1 LQALRQANVKVWMLT
16 GDKRETAHDIAK
28 TTCLIDHQTIKH
40 EFFPDDSSEVSVG
53 DMTSAFRRK
62 LSAAL
67 ADAKTRQ
74 QQQQQQQQYSV
85 LIGSECVVFSLE
97 SAPQFGHNSASSQVH
112 VHSTWP

>member
-1 LQALRQANVKVWMLT
+1 MLT

-74 QQQQQQQQYSV
+74 QQQYSV
-85 LIGSECVVFSLE
+85 LIGSECVLFSLE
-97 SAPQFGHNSASSQVH
+97 SAPQFGRNSASSQVH